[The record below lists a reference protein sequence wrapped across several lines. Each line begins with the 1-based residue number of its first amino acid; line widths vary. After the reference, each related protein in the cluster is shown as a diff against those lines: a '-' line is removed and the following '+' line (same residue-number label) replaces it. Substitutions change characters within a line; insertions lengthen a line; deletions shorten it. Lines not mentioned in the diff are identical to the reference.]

1 MIKIKNFFKQWLIP
15 PAILRLFIQL
25 IYPASRSKLS
35 TEDYRLI
42 KKSEILIKR
51 HNNTRCF
58 IMGAGSS
65 IKEQDISKM
74 EGEVIISVSNTFV
87 HPDFLKIRPR
97 YHVLPPLMKSHGR
110 FYNKE
115 KLLVWLREMEAAT
128 GQAEMFLHIGDK
140 KMIEENELFIGRIIH
155 WVEYADFWNGDFDT
169 TIDFAKLPPIWSV
182 SELALTVALY
192 MNFSKVYLVG
202 FDHDWFNGA
211 LVYFY
216 DHIKEHKLRPDINN
230 LSYVDSEFQM
240 RRHAEIFKKY
250 KYLNQMKKNIY
261 NANANVKTYVD
272 VFPKVEFESLFK

>member
-1 MIKIKNFFKQWLIP
+1 MTKIKKFFKHWLIP
-15 PAILRLFIQL
+15 PSVLGLFIQL
-25 IYPASRSKLS
+25 MNFESRSKLS
-35 TEDYRLI
+35 AEDYRLI
-42 KKSEILIKR
+42 KKSENLIKR

-58 IMGAGSS
+58 IIGAGSS

-87 HPDFLKIRPR
+87 HPDFSKIRPR

-110 FYNKE
+110 FYKE
-115 KLLVWLREMEAAT
+115 KFPVWLREMEAAT
-128 GQAEMFLHIGDK
+128 GQAEMFFHIGDR

-155 WVEYADFWNGDFDT
+155 WVEYADSWDGDFDT

-182 SELALTVALY
+182 SEVALTVALY

-202 FDHDWFNGA
+202 MDHDWFNGIF
-211 LVYFY
+211 LYFY
-216 DHIKEHKLRPDINN
+216 DHTKEHKLRPDINN